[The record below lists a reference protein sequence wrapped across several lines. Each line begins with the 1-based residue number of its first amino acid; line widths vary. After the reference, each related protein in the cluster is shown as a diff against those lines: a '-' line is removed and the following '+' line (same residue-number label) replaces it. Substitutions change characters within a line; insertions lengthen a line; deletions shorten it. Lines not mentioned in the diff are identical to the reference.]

1 MRKSLP
7 ACIASE
13 AYEEKDQY
21 PTEMETEETEDGQ
34 HEAVVEEQID
44 AHPLPKLLKI
54 GQDQYDIAI
63 LDEQYSRLLQEMG
76 GKGKQIELKGA
87 SFIHLL
93 DTGGQLSFQ
102 EVLPL
107 LLDVPC
113 TYIQVFNA
121 ANSLDERVPITYCSD
136 DHTRVHLED
145 AERELDMMQ
154 RSFSSMLTMAQRC
167 SKQLASFQQEQS
179 LLPKLHIFVVGT
191 RKDQLIKE
199 GRLDEATKDITT
211 FLEEL
216 DGKPYYHSI
225 EWDSS
230 TGKPFF
236 LIDTMADEDGRASV
250 SHLR

>member
-1 MRKSLP
+1 
-7 ACIASE
+7 
-13 AYEEKDQY
+13 
-21 PTEMETEETEDGQ
+21 METEETEDGQ

-44 AHPLPKLLKI
+44 ARPPQKLLKI

-76 GKGKQIELKGA
+76 GKGKQIELKDA

-93 DTGGQLSFQ
+93 DTGSQPSFQ
-102 EVLPL
+102 DVLPL

-121 ANSLDERVPITYCSD
+121 AHSLDERAPITYRTD

-145 AERELDMMQ
+145 AERERDMMQ
-154 RSFSSMLTMAQRC
+154 CSFSSMLTMAQKY

-179 LLPKLHIFVVGT
+179 PLPKLHIFVVGT

-199 GRLDEATKDITT
+199 GRLDKATQDITT

-216 DGKPYYHSI
+216 DGKPYYHFSGLC
-225 EWDSS
+225 W
-230 TGKPFF
+230 
-236 LIDTMADEDGRASV
+236 A
-250 SHLR
+250 